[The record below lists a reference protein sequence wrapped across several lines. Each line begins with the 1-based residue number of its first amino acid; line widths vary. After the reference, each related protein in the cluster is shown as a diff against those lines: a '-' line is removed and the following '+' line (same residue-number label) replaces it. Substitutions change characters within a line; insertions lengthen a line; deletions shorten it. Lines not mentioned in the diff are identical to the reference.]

1 MLLLTLNALTWIPK
15 LFYLFKAYLFIG
27 LFCRNDHTLVT
38 EVKKK
43 NHTNG
48 SVFLFMFSVP
58 NKRHLCCHYLV
69 CFLLFAQRCFINFF
83 GTSYDH

>member
-43 NHTNG
+43 KIIPMA
-48 SVFLFMFSVP
+48 LF
-58 NKRHLCCHYLV
+58 
-69 CFLLFAQRCFINFF
+69 CFLCSQSQIK
-83 GTSYDH
+83 GTCAVTIWFVFYFLPSVAL

>member
-15 LFYLFKAYLFIG
+15 LFFLFKAYLFIG

-43 NHTNG
+43 K
-48 SVFLFMFSVP
+48 SYQW
-58 NKRHLCCHYLV
+58 LC
-69 CFLLFAQRCFINFF
+69 FAFYVL
-83 GTSYDH
+83 SPK